1 MKWQAI
7 AVASVLALATQASA
21 ADKNYGPGTSDTEIK
36 LGQTSP
42 FSGPAFMALE
52 LVPGAL
58 DGVEGEVRY
67 PPPFGAF

>member
-21 ADKNYGPGTSDTEIK
+21 ADKKYGAGASDTEIK

-42 FSGPAFMALE
+42 FSGPARPTA
-52 LVPGAL
+52 
-58 DGVEGEVRY
+58 
-67 PPPFGAF
+67 